1 MPKFEPGNKMG
12 KGGARKGTGPKPN
25 WLKELAADLL
35 KKHKLIEYVGDVARG
50 EQVEDH
56 AQVTVT
62 GKLVRYKTAADT
74 PMRLKAVEFI
84 TDRAEGKPRQAID
97 HVAESGIDLVALI
110 RQAED
115 EGGLD
120 RTV

>member
-1 MPKFEPGNKMG
+1 MPKFQPGNKFG
-12 KGGARKGTGPKPN
+12 KGGARKNSGPAPN
-25 WLKELAADLL
+25 WLKELATDLL
-35 KKHKLIEYVGDVARG
+35 KKHKLIEYAADVARG
-50 EQVEDH
+50 EQIEDH

-74 PMRLKAVEFI
+74 PVRLKAVEFI
-84 TDRAEGKPRQAID
+84 TNRAEGLPKQLTEHEGIP
-97 HVAESGIDLVALI
+97 GIDLVSLI

-115 EGGLD
+115 EGGME